1 VGLGSAAYVNSGRDS
16 IATIALSFAHE
27 NALCPRGTDSAD
39 PYETSGPGERAV
51 FQQVPGRPVLFPSF
65 DVSQTEER
73 PRRLGVGSGMDGV
86 DRRLAHPAFPQPDR
100 TNRAVWHY
108 MTLAKFIALL
118 DTGALFFCRLD
129 CLNDDYE
136 GSLPQRWRHERRSA
150 PRETAQARKLRE
162 SCFVNC
168 WNMSDDES
176 EALWRLY
183 GAQDASVAIRTTYD
197 ELLEVMRLHER
208 LYLGLIN
215 YADYE
220 KDKINTTSDG
230 LARVMH
236 KRRAF
241 RHEEEVRFV
250 RVRCEPDDQSQTGL
264 DVPIDLDRLVQA
276 IYIDPYAPQWFEK
289 VVRAVVGK
297 FAPSLGDRVTWSSMK
312 ADPLY

>member
-1 VGLGSAAYVNSGRDS
+1 MDQS
-16 IATIALSFAHE
+16 IAT
-27 NALCPRGTDSAD
+27 P
-39 PYETSGPGERAV
+39 
-51 FQQVPGRPVLFPSF
+51 
-65 DVSQTEER
+65 
-73 PRRLGVGSGMDGV
+73 DGLE
-86 DRRLAHPAFPQPDR
+86 RRLAHPAFPQRARTDR
-100 TNRAVWHY
+100 SVWHY

-118 DTGALFFCRLD
+118 DTRSLFFCRLD
-129 CLNDDYE
+129 CLDDPYE
-136 GSLPQRWRHERRSA
+136 GSLRRRWYGRGRRVF
-150 PRETAQARKLRE
+150 PTDEEQTRKLRE

-215 YADYE
+215 YVDYE

-250 RVRCEPDDQSQTGL
+250 RVRCEPGDQSQTGL
-264 DVPIDLDRLVQA
+264 DVPIDLDRLVQG

-297 FAPSLGDRVTWSSMK
+297 FAPSL
-312 ADPLY
+312 